1 MSLLKSATSDDKAKF
16 DWLVSFMVL
25 NDPFSHSIL
34 MLMDK
39 TPTTEIKTMGIVVKE
54 HGITLRYNPEYFRN
68 LSMEEARYVFQHE
81 VFHVALHH
89 CTRRMPSDPGEM
101 KIFNLAC
108 DLAVNSLIQENSGVK
123 APKGVIHP
131 SKLKIEVGLSVEQYM
146 DILRNMDFPKPQ
158 PQKGK
163 GDEDGDKEEDEDG
176 EGGSEGEGDEDGEG
190 GSEGEPR
197 DGVPDTFDDHSQWAE
212 SEIVEQTIRDTI
224 ETIKNTNKWGS
235 ISGDVQAVIEAAQ
248 RSQVN
253 WRGLLRKYL
262 GQIPSVSHIP
272 TYKRP
277 NRRFGYPYSGKKRE
291 HIDKALFAIDTSGSI
306 SDENLSQF
314 LAELN
319 KFVDQYPADLV
330 LFDTTITY
338 GPKPFSKKNNKFT
351 FTGRGGTCVDDVLE
365 MALERKYNSVVFLTD
380 GYFPQPPDPGNLDVV
395 WVITEGGTRPVPWGK
410 YVQLVHKDPKKK

>member
-1 MSLLKSATSDDKAKF
+1 MSLLKSATNDDKAKF

-39 TPTTEIKTMGIVVKE
+39 TPTTQIKTMGITVKE
-54 HGITLRYNPEYFRN
+54 HGITLMYNPEYFRN
-68 LSMEEARYVFQHE
+68 LSMEEARYAFQHE

-89 CTRRMPSDPGEM
+89 CTRRRPSDPGEM
-101 KIFNLAC
+101 AIFNLAC

-123 APKGVIHP
+123 APEGILHP

-146 DILRNMDFPKPQ
+146 DILRNMDFPPPPKPK
-158 PQKGK
+158 PESGE
-163 GDEDGDKEEDEDG
+163 GDPEDG
-176 EGGSEGEGDEDGEG
+176 EEGEGKGKPG
-190 GSEGEPR
+190 GQGGMP
-197 DGVPDTFDDHSQWAE
+197 GTFDDHSQWAE
-212 SEIVEQTIRDTI
+212 SEIVDEVIRDAI

-235 ISGDVQAVIEAAQ
+235 IGGDVQAIIEAAQ
-248 RSQVN
+248 KSQVN

-262 GQIPSVSHIP
+262 GQIPSANRTP

-319 KFVDQYPADLV
+319 KYVEQYPADLV

-338 GPKPFSKKNNKFT
+338 GPKPFSKKNNQFT
-351 FTGRGGTCVDDVLE
+351 FTGRGGTCVDEVIE
-365 MALERKYNSVVFLTD
+365 MAMEKKYNSVVFLTD
-380 GYFPQPPDPGNLDVV
+380 GYFSAPPDPGNLDIV

-410 YVQLVHKDPKKK
+410 YVQLVHNDKRKGK

>member
-1 MSLLKSATSDDKAKF
+1 MSLLKSVTHDDKAKF

-25 NDPFSHSIL
+25 NDPFSHQIL

-39 TPTTEIKTMGIVVKE
+39 VPTTQIKTMGVIVKE
-54 HGITLRYNPEYFRN
+54 HGIILQYNPEFFRN
-68 LSMEEARYVFQHE
+68 LSMEEARYAFQHE

-89 CTRRMPSDPGEM
+89 CTRRRPSDPGEM
-101 KIFNLAC
+101 AIFNLAC
-108 DLAVNSLIQENSGVK
+108 DLAVNSLIPENSGVK
-123 APKGVIHP
+123 APEGILHP

-146 DILRNMDFPKPQ
+146 DILRNMDFPKPPKPQ
-158 PQKGK
+158 PGE
-163 GDEDGDKEEDEDG
+163 GEGEPEDG
-176 EGGSEGEGDEDGEG
+176 EEEGEGKGQ
-190 GSEGEPR
+190 GSMPG
-197 DGVPDTFDDHSQWAE
+197 TFDDHSQWSE
-212 SEIVEQTIRDTI
+212 SEVVDEVIRNTI

-235 ISGDVQAVIEAAQ
+235 IPGDVQAIIEAAQ
-248 RSQVN
+248 KSQVN

-262 GQIPSVSHIP
+262 GQIPSANRTP

-319 KFVDQYPADLV
+319 KYVEQYPADLV

-351 FTGRGGTCVDDVLE
+351 FTGRGGTCVEDVIEL
-365 MALERKYNSVVFLTD
+365 ALEKKYNSVVFLTD
-380 GYFPQPPDPGNLDVV
+380 GYFSAPPDPGNLDVV
-395 WVITEGGTRPVPWGK
+395 WVITEGGQRPVPFGK
-410 YVQLVHKDPKKK
+410 YVQLVHNDKRKK